1 MMARRSTKRR
11 PRVVGVIA
19 SRADLERA
27 VRMRR
32 PPDLFELRLDRLAG
46 MADEVEKVLPKL
58 RTPLIITARD
68 PREGGANKLR
78 LRQRRDLLARFLNHA
93 DYIDVELRSA
103 RALRALLAIAKT
115 KNVRRI
121 ISFHDFKSTPSARIL
136 AAKAREA
143 KSHGADIFKVATRT
157 DTPMELGRLLE
168 FITSN
173 RLNVR
178 TCRHGHRQTWGD
190 FTCPAGARR
199 LGADLR
205 IGRCRDR
212 RRRPTVAGTTPRIGL
227 RSVKLV
233 NRFSLFTLDTC
244 PLLDAHKVQMTVHH
258 VLIRDFTRAITRD
271 AASGSGAVS
280 TCAAAALH
288 FRAAVSQDAGARASK
303 ASDVLR
309 DVD

>member
-1 MMARRSTKRR
+1 MMERCSTKRR

-46 MADEVEKVLPKL
+46 MADEVEKVLPRL

-103 RALRALLAIAKT
+103 RALQALLANDKT
-115 KNVRRI
+115 KKVRQI

-136 AAKAREA
+136 AAKARQA
-143 KSHGADIFKVATRT
+143 RSHGADIFKVATRT

-168 FITSN
+168 FMTSS
-173 RLNVR
+173 RWKLSLAVM
-178 TCRHGHRQTWGD
+178 GIGK
-190 FTCPAGARR
+190 
-199 LGADLR
+199 LGAISRVLLAR
-205 IGRCRDR
+205 
-212 RRRPTVAGTTPRIGL
+212 AG
-227 RSVKLV
+227 S
-233 NRFSLFTLDTC
+233 
-244 PLLDAHKVQMTVHH
+244 
-258 VLIRDFTRAITRD
+258 VLIY
-271 AASGSGAVS
+271 ASV
-280 TCAAAALH
+280 AAATDVEGQMSLEQVRALG
-288 FRAAVSQDAGARASK
+288 FGP
-303 ASDVLR
+303 
-309 DVD
+309 